1 MFAGIQ
7 VEIEAAAQLV
17 VFVIQLEEAHF
28 RMPHID
34 IGTLFSG
41 NTVNALNHFKQAA
54 NGFVFREIG
63 AQLLIT
69 DAVEVLLLFFA
80 VVGNVPRLQ
89 LIDAKLGFGEG
100 AQLGQLFRPADGRVL
115 PGR

>member
-63 AQLLIT
+63 RSCSSLML
-69 DAVEVLLLFFA
+69 
-80 VVGNVPRLQ
+80 
-89 LIDAKLGFGEG
+89 
-100 AQLGQLFRPADGRVL
+100 
-115 PGR
+115 